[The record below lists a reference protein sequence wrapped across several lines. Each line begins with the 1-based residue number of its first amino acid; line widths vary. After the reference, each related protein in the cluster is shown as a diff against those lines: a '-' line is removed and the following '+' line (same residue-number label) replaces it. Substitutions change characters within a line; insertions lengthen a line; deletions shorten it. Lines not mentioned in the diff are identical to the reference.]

1 MVSVAGRATF
11 LEGCVTDRLTV
22 FQRKVPQLG
31 LHEQRKLK
39 SVSYYLKKKKKEDIN
54 VEAKEVGDG
63 PGKCLEKEVEV
74 RMSKACCI
82 KFSRSKSTFPKRKT
96 HCNVEQMSKQYSHSC
111 FWK

>member
-39 SVSYYLKKKKKEDIN
+39 SVSYYLKKKKEDIN

-63 PGKCLEKEVEV
+63 PGKYLEKEVEV

-82 KFSRSKSTFPKRKT
+82 KFSRSKSTFPKLKT